1 MINVEPKIDTQ
12 YVRKDGNVSKI
23 RKKKRENLNATTLVE
38 GEGGGGEVSN
48 KRYSIM
54 NIPFE

>member
-1 MINVEPKIDTQ
+1 MAF
-12 YVRKDGNVSKI
+12 GNVTFR

-38 GEGGGGEVSN
+38 GGSSGGEISN